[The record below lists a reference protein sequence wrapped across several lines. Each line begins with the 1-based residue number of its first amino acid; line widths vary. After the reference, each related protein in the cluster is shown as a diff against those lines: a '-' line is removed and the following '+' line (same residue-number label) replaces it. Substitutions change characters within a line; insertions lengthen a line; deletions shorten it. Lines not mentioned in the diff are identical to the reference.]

1 MLRAAAL
8 LFFCLCTI
16 TVAAQG
22 FFPKRTQSVA
32 ASDTIQL
39 DTLSIVPGTFNATL
53 ASSQQAMTDSVD
65 YTIDYAA
72 AKMYLRQPHPNDSIQ
87 ISYEVFPFLFTA
99 ERSHKNQ
106 GTMTSTP
113 DNRVNP
119 FLYNPTKQKSEDP
132 FAMGGLNKSGSL
144 SRGISFGNTRD
155 VSVNSNL
162 NLQISGRITD
172 NVDLMMVATDDNLPI
187 QADGTTQQL
196 QEFDRVYIQIT
207 SPRTKLIA
215 GDFFTTRPNSYFMNF
230 NKRGQGLSVQTSVPL
245 GPVANQPTLPNQT
258 VQDTTRTPKTQLLV
272 SASAAISKGKFARNT
287 IQGVEGNQ
295 GPYRLRGAENELFII
310 VLSGTEKV
318 YVDGKLMVRGQEY
331 DYVIDYNTAEVTFT
345 AKQLI
350 TKDKRIVVEFQ
361 YSDRNYSRSLLHGGL
376 TWEQTKPVPGIDA
389 GKKMPMKTTR
399 FLLNVYSEQDHK
411 NQPVQQSLTGDDI
424 EILAAVGDTLN
435 RAVIPGVDSVGF
447 SDTEVRYEKIDTL
460 VNSVLYTDVFVY
472 STVPD
477 SAVWRCAFSYVG
489 PNNGNYR
496 QVNSAAN
503 GKVFEWTAPVSGIPQ
518 GDYEPVVLIVT
529 PKKRQMV
536 TFASQQVSATKEF
549 YTELAMS
556 TYDLNTFS
564 PVDSRDDQGYAGS
577 FGWKRRFKVTDSTEF
592 TLNLKYEYMSK
603 YFTFIERYRPVEF
616 ERDWNLGWNSN
627 RTPTAD
633 QHMVVSAFRF
643 GSTKNKFITGY
654 DFSAFNEGAQYTGI
668 RNGILLG
675 VNHKRVRATLN
686 ASYLTSTGTYGK
698 TDFSRERLNVT
709 IPITKALSV
718 GGWEEIEFSRIH
730 KPSSDTLQAASF
742 GYIEWESFVQLGD
755 SSKTFVRGFYKQR
768 SDWLPM
774 QTRLDLATFGE
785 NIGASVG
792 FNQLKNQRLNITA
805 SYRKV
810 EIRNYLITQQQPDN
824 TIVGRVEYSLRL
836 LKGAID
842 LNTFYE
848 TGSGLEVKKEF
859 FYLEVPAGQGAYAWT
874 DYNGNGVK
882 ELNEFEVAL
891 FSDQALYI
899 RVYTPT
905 NQYVKVYTNQF
916 SQSIR
921 LKTPQSWQQ
930 KKGFL
935 KLLTRFSDQAAY
947 RVDRKTQS
955 RLFEH
960 AYLPQIDDAGDTTLV
975 SLNATIRNTIFFNQ
989 LSSKFGLDYTWQTV
1003 QGKNLLTNGIE
1014 SRGNEYHQI
1023 RMRWN
1028 LTRAWS
1034 LITEYKTGVK
1044 DNTSQFFSTR
1054 NYFIKYYETEPRLS
1068 YQPGT
1073 TFRISLIYRYAEK
1086 KNDADLGGETTNL
1099 QKFGV
1104 EFRATKASKGSL
1116 DMQFNYFRIAYDG
1129 TVNSTIGYEMLEGLK
1144 PGENFTWK
1152 AGWQQSLGGSLQLTL
1167 GYEGRKTPDN
1177 KPIHTGTAQV
1187 RAMF

>member
-1 MLRAAAL
+1 MLRIILAILISCCAISAG
-8 LFFCLCTI
+8 
-16 TVAAQG
+16 AQG
-22 FFPKRTQSVA
+22 FFPSRTKTLSA
-32 ASDTIQL
+32 ANDSIVI
-39 DTLSIVPGTFNATL
+39 DTLSIVPATFKVQTATRTL
-53 ASSQQAMTDSVD
+53 TEPAD
-65 YTIDYAA
+65 YTLDAA
-72 AKMYLRQPHPNDSIQ
+72 AALLILRTTSADSIVV
-87 ISYEVFPFLFTA
+87 SYEVFPFLFTA

-106 GTMTSTP
+106 GTMTSSP

-119 FLYNPTKQKSEDP
+119 FSYNPTKQKADDP

-162 NLQISGRITD
+162 NLQISGRLTD
-172 NVDLMMVATDDNLPI
+172 NVDLMMVATDDNLPL

-215 GDFFTTRPNSYFMNF
+215 GDFFTERPNSYFMKF
-230 NKRGQGLSVQTSVPL
+230 NKRGQGISVRTMVPL
-245 GPVANQPTLPNQT
+245 TDQQSGAKGLAPDPAKDT
-258 VQDTTRTPKTQLLV
+258 VFGQRLHIT
-272 SASAAISKGKFARNT
+272 AAMAISKGKFARNV

-318 YVDGKLMVRGQEY
+318 YVDGRLMVRGQEN
-331 DYVIDYNTAEVTFT
+331 DYIIDYNTSEIIFT

-361 YSDRNYSRSLLHGGL
+361 YSDRNYSRSLMHSGL
-376 TWEQTKPVPGIDA
+376 AWEKTSPALGIEN
-389 GKKMPMKTTR
+389 GKATSRKTTR
-399 FLLNVYSEQDHK
+399 FTLNAYSEQDHK
-411 NQPVQQSLTGDDI
+411 NQPVQQTLTPEDI
-424 EILAAVGDTLN
+424 LILSEVGDTLN
-435 RAVIPGVDSVGF
+435 RAVIPGTDSVGF
-447 SDTEVRYEKIDTL
+447 SDTEVRYRKTDTL
-460 VNSVLYTDVFVY
+460 VNNVLYADVFVH
-472 STVPD
+472 STNPEI
-477 SAVWRCAFSYVG
+477 AHWRCAFSYVG

-503 GKVFEWTAPVSGIPQ
+503 GKVFEWVAPLAGVPQ
-518 GDYEPVVLIVT
+518 GDYEPVILIVT

-536 TFASQQVSATKEF
+536 TFGGQFTSSRDDMTAEV
-549 YTELAMS
+549 AMS
-556 TYDLNTFS
+556 NYDLNTFS
-564 PVDSRDDQGYAGS
+564 PVDSRDDQGYAAS
-577 FGWKRRFKVTDSTEF
+577 FGYKKRMPVKDSLEF
-592 TLNLKYEYMSK
+592 TLNVKYEYMSRH
-603 YFTFIERYRPVEF
+603 FTFVERYRPVEF
-616 ERDWNLGWNSN
+616 ERDWNLGWNST
-627 RTPTAD
+627 RAPSAD
-633 QHMVVSAFRF
+633 QHMIVSAFRF
-643 GSTKNKFITGY
+643 GSTKNKFVTGY
-654 DFSAFNEGAQYTGI
+654 DFSAFNEGAHYTGI
-668 RNGILLG
+668 KNGILLG
-675 VNHKRVRATLN
+675 VNHKRVRTTLN
-686 ASYLTSTGTYGK
+686 ASYLTSTGAYGK
-698 TDFSRERLNVT
+698 TDFSRQRMNVV
-709 IPITKALSV
+709 IPLSKILSV
-718 GGWEEIEFSRIH
+718 GGWEEIEFSRVH
-730 KPSSDTLQAASF
+730 KPNSDTLQATSF
-742 GYIEWESFVQLGD
+742 GYIEWESYAQLGD

-774 QTRLDLATFGE
+774 NTRLDLATFGE
-785 NIGASVG
+785 NIGATVG

-805 SYRKV
+805 SFRKLD
-810 EIRNYLITQQQPDN
+810 IRNYLITQQQPDN
-824 TIVGRVEYSLRL
+824 TVVGRVEYSLKL

-848 TGSGLEVKKEF
+848 AGSGLEVKKEF

-882 ELNEFEVAL
+882 ELNEFEIAL

-916 SQSIR
+916 SQSVR
-921 LKTPQSWQQ
+921 LRTPQSWQQ

-960 AYLPQIDDAGDTTLV
+960 AYVPQIDDAGDTALV
-975 SLNATIRNTIFFNQ
+975 SLNATVRNTVFFNQ
-989 LSSKFGLDYTWQTV
+989 LSSKFGMDYTWQTV
-1003 QGKNLLTNGIE
+1003 LGKNLLTNGLE
-1014 SRGNEYHQI
+1014 SRGNKYNQV

-1028 LTRAWS
+1028 LTRTFS
-1034 LITEYKTGVK
+1034 FITEYKRGVK
-1044 DNTSQFFSTR
+1044 QNASEFFSTR
-1054 NYFIKYYETEPRLS
+1054 NYFINYFEAEPRLS

-1073 TFRISLIYRYAEK
+1073 TFRLSLIYRYAEK
-1086 KNDADLGGETTNL
+1086 KNSADLGGERTNL
-1099 QKFGV
+1099 QKFGL

-1116 DMQFNYFRIAYDG
+1116 EAEFNYFRIAYDG

-1152 AGWQQSLGGSLQLTL
+1152 AGWQQSLGGGLQLTL

>member
-1 MLRAAAL
+1 MNRL
-8 LFFCLCTI
+8 LIFVLFVCCTV
-16 TVAAQG
+16 TGAAQG
-22 FFPKRTQSVA
+22 FFPKREKTFSA
-32 ASDTIQL
+32 DNDTIRL
-39 DTLSIVPGTFNATL
+39 DTLSIVPATFKASMGARTL
-53 ASSQQAMTDSVD
+53 RDSVD
-65 YTIDYAA
+65 YTLDAA
-72 AKMYLRQPHPNDSIQ
+72 ASLLILKKTSGDSITV
-87 ISYEVFPFLFTA
+87 SYEVFPILFTA
-99 ERSHKNQ
+99 EKSHKNQ
-106 GTMTSTP
+106 GAMTSTP

-207 SPRTKLIA
+207 SPSTKLIA
-215 GDFFTTRPNSYFMNF
+215 GDFFTTKPNSYFMNF
-230 NKRGQGLSVQTSVPL
+230 NKRGQGLSVQTVVPL
-245 GPVANQPTLPNQT
+245 GLHADQSTVISPT
-258 VQDTTRTPKTQLLV
+258 VQDSTRTPKNQLLV

-318 YVDGKLMVRGQEY
+318 YVDGRLMIRGQEN

-361 YSDRNYSRSLLHGGL
+361 YSDRNYSRSLVHSSVA
-376 TWEQTKPVPGIDA
+376 WEKSVPMLGIA
-389 GKKMPMKTTR
+389 EGKKIPHKIIRHT
-399 FLLNVYSEQDHK
+399 LNVYSEQDHK
-411 NQPVQQSLTGDDI
+411 NQPVQQSLTADDI
-424 EILAAVGDTLN
+424 EILAAVGDTLTQ
-435 RAVIPGVDSVGF
+435 AVIPGVDSVGF
-447 SDTEVRYEKIDTL
+447 SDTEVRYEKIDTI
-460 VNSVLYTDVFVY
+460 VNAVLYTGVFVY

-477 SAVWRCAFSYVG
+477 SAHWRCAFSYVG

-503 GKVFEWTAPVSGIPQ
+503 GKVFEWVAPISGIPQ

-536 TFASQQVSATKEF
+536 TFSSQIISPLTDF

-556 TYDLNTFS
+556 NYDVNTFS
-564 PVDSRDDQGYAGS
+564 PVDSEDDQGYAGS
-577 FGWKRRFKVTDSTEF
+577 FGYKRKIKVTDSTEF
-592 TLNLKYEYMSK
+592 SFNVKYEYMNRF
-603 YFTFIERYRPVEF
+603 FTFVERYRPVEF

-627 RTPTAD
+627 RKPTAD
-633 QHMVVSAFRF
+633 QHMVISAFRF

-668 RNGILLG
+668 KNGILLG
-675 VNHKRVRATLN
+675 VNHKRVRTTLN

-709 IPITKALSV
+709 VPLTKNLSV

-730 KPSSDTLQAASF
+730 KPNSDTLQAASF
-742 GYIEWESFVQLGD
+742 GYVEWESFVQLGD

-810 EIRNYLITQQQPDN
+810 DVRNYLITQQRPDN
-824 TIVGRVEYSLRL
+824 TVVGRVEYTLKL

-891 FSDQALYI
+891 FTDQALYI

-921 LKTPQSWQQ
+921 VKTPQNWQQ

-955 RLFEH
+955 SLFEH

-975 SLNATIRNTIFFNQ
+975 SLNATIRNTVFFNQ

-1028 LTRAWS
+1028 LTRAFS

-1044 DNTSQFFSTR
+1044 ENSSQFFSTR
-1054 NYFIKYYETEPRLS
+1054 NYFINYYEAEPRLS

-1073 TFRISLIYRYAEK
+1073 TFRISLIYRYSEK
-1086 KNDADLGGETTNL
+1086 KNSADLGGEITNL
-1099 QKFGV
+1099 QKFGL

-1116 DMQFNYFRIAYDG
+1116 DAQFNYFRIAYDG